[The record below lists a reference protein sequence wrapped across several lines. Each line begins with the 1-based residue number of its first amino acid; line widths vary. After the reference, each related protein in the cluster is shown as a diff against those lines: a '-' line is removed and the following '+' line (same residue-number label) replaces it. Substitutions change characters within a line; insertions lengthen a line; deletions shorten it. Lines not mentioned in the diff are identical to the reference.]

1 MGHEISF
8 ELTDRDLTFFRK
20 ALQQSREAVK
30 DAEDTEI
37 IDAISDVLEEIRSS
51 EPLPDFVGKR
61 IPELESL
68 ISMLTDDEWQ
78 LPEGDRERLL
88 ATFVYFADPED
99 ILPDDI
105 PVIGYL
111 DDVIIIELVARE
123 LQHVREAYDDF
134 CHFREEFE
142 KEHGENVD
150 AVIRRDRI
158 DRRRQQLHQRMRR
171 RSAQQ
176 KKSSLW
182 YSVALQAHQ
191 DRAPGKAATKG
202 FHQNQLTLL
211 DAPIANAH
219 VECHRHRRGGGIAV
233 VLHRQNDFF
242 HRHVE
247 AFGHRLNDANIRL
260 MRHQPVELFFG
271 DASLVQRFLGNLPSV
286 LTATLKTSLPA

>member
-1 MGHEISF
+1 MGLRISF
-8 ELTDRDLTFFRK
+8 ELTDRDLKFFRK
-20 ALQQSREAVK
+20 ALRQSREAVK

-37 IDAISDVLEEIRSS
+37 IEAIQAVLEEIRSS

-68 ISMLTDDEWQ
+68 ISMLTDEEWQ

-134 CHFREEFE
+134 CDFRDEYE
-142 KEHGENVD
+142 KENGKNAD

-182 YSVALQAHQ
+182 
-191 DRAPGKAATKG
+191 
-202 FHQNQLTLL
+202 
-211 DAPIANAH
+211 
-219 VECHRHRRGGGIAV
+219 
-233 VLHRQNDFF
+233 
-242 HRHVE
+242 
-247 AFGHRLNDANIRL
+247 
-260 MRHQPVELFFG
+260 
-271 DASLVQRFLGNLPSV
+271 
-286 LTATLKTSLPA
+286 

>member
-1 MGHEISF
+1 MGLSISF
-8 ELTDRDLTFFRK
+8 ELSDRDLAFFRK
-20 ALQQSREAVK
+20 ALQQSRAAVR

-37 IDAISDVLEEIRSS
+37 VDAIHAVLEEIRGS

-134 CHFREEFE
+134 CQFRNEYE
-142 KEHGENVD
+142 KEHVENAD

-182 YSVALQAHQ
+182 
-191 DRAPGKAATKG
+191 
-202 FHQNQLTLL
+202 
-211 DAPIANAH
+211 
-219 VECHRHRRGGGIAV
+219 
-233 VLHRQNDFF
+233 
-242 HRHVE
+242 
-247 AFGHRLNDANIRL
+247 
-260 MRHQPVELFFG
+260 
-271 DASLVQRFLGNLPSV
+271 
-286 LTATLKTSLPA
+286 